1 MTRSEKKFSHWAF
14 FGLLLSVLILSAG
27 GHLVS
32 GDEETMYRV
41 TQNVLRGDGIAV
53 GREQLTLPAAANPLF
68 LPQHEEA
75 METTSSVPGRDG
87 NTYSKYGIGQS
98 LAAIP
103 LYLAGRAWGVLFANN
118 TDTARLAVSWLNAI
132 SLAGVG
138 ALLARFGE
146 VLGYRRNTSRVVA
159 LGAIFTS
166 FAWPY
171 VKTFYPQPTTAL
183 LLLGAVYGAY
193 RWRQTTEKRWLWLFA
208 STVGLMLLFRLSA
221 VVAVPALII
230 YLVVVSPPQKR
241 WSALFP
247 FGLAGF
253 LSFAATGLYNGVR
266 FGSPLAT
273 GYAEVAWTT
282 PMLNGLYGLLF
293 SPGKG
298 VFLYAPLLLLS
309 LVAALLFY
317 QRFRPETWLLGGIWL
332 GFFLFY
338 APYNFWTGGFNWGP
352 RFLLPIMMVSHLPL
366 CALLESSQIKWRWLL
381 FWSVF
386 VVGFL
391 LQFPAI
397 LVDHSRYLTAQ
408 LAEAPNK
415 AEAYTETIYQ
425 LEKSP
430 LVRQW
435 PTALTLINAYGQQN
449 TWEAA
454 ATEMENLALAGAGVQ
469 NGVELLQSEFSR
481 RNTIDFWWLP
491 VRLRGGI
498 APGAWAWGTL
508 ALASAWG
515 MWRFD
520 RKCKME
526 EV

>member
-1 MTRSEKKFSHWAF
+1 MTRGEKKLSNWAF
-14 FGLLLSVLILSAG
+14 FALLLSVLILSAG

-41 TQNVLRGDGIAV
+41 TQNVLHGQGIVV
-53 GREQLTLPAAANPLF
+53 GRERLTLPAATNPLF
-68 LPQHEEA
+68 LPQQEEV
-75 METTSSVPGRDG
+75 METTSAVPGRDG

-103 LYLAGRAWGVLFANN
+103 LYLAGNAWGALFENN

-138 ALLARFGE
+138 AFLAHFGE
-146 VLGYRRNTSRVVA
+146 VLGYRRNTSRIVA
-159 LGAIFTS
+159 LGAVFSS

-183 LLLGAVYGAY
+183 LLLAAVYGAY
-193 RWRQTTEKRWLWLFA
+193 RWRQATEKRWLWLSA
-208 STVGLMLLFRLSA
+208 SAMGLMLLFRLSA
-221 VVAVPALII
+221 AVAVPALVI
-230 YLVVVSPPQKR
+230 YILAVSPAQKR
-241 WSALFP
+241 WQALFP
-247 FGLAGF
+247 FGVAGL
-253 LSFAATGLYNGVR
+253 LSFVVTGLYNWMR

-273 GYAEVAWTT
+273 GYTEVAWTT
-282 PMLNGLYGLLF
+282 PVLNGIYGLLF

-317 QRFRPETWLLGGIWL
+317 QRFRAETWLLAGIWL

-352 RFLLPIMMVSHLPL
+352 RFLLPIVMISHVPL
-366 CALLESSQIKWRWLL
+366 CALLESAQIQWRRLL
-381 FWSVF
+381 FWSIF
-386 VVGFL
+386 ALGIFF
-391 LQFPAI
+391 QFPAI

-408 LAEAPNK
+408 LAEAPHK

-435 PTALTLINAYGQQN
+435 PTALELVNSYRYQT
-449 TWEAA
+449 TWKEAVA
-454 ATEMENLALAGAGVQ
+454 EIENLALAGAGIQ
-469 NGVELLQSEFSR
+469 NGVELLQSEFLR

-491 VRLRGGI
+491 LRLRGDV
-498 APGAWAWGTL
+498 ALGAWVWGAL
-508 ALASAWG
+508 ALASALG
-515 MWRFD
+515 MWRFGSIQ
-520 RKCKME
+520 KME
-526 EV
+526 EA